1 MGDGSKLVQ
10 SIQKIAQPPIQDQAG
25 IVIGTVTSITPL
37 KIKVGDKLELTESF
51 LILSPFVQTVTIDVF
66 ESAESVTKGHTHLVP
81 GSGTGLGGDPLHTH
95 SIPSIETEAGGT
107 QMVLW
112 KGLALNDVVYML
124 RIDKGQKYYVLQK
137 QGGIGI

>member
-66 ESAESVTKGHTHLVP
+66 ESAESVTKGHTHQVP
-81 GSGTGLGGDPLHTH
+81 SHSTGSAGDPNH
-95 SIPSIETEAGGT
+95 SHGVASVGTLAGGT